1 LAAEQT
7 ALLNPMA
14 GNLYQILP
22 GLFPYAVPAFFSLLV
37 AIAWV
42 IVFAKL
48 KHIEALVVERSPV
61 RSAEEHEKER
71 VRPGRDD
78 RIFHIRASSI
88 QRDAKRHT
96 LAINRLRHASLT
108 PAGKREATIIASWRS
123 KVVSRRSWFSGIQT
137 TFRSIE
143 ILPRTTFDAKETERS
158 ASSRR

>member
-7 ALLNPMA
+7 ALLKPMA

-48 KHIEALVVERSPV
+48 KHIEALVLERSPV
-61 RSAEEHEKER
+61 RSAGEHKKER
-71 VRPGRDD
+71 VRPERDD

-96 LAINRLRHASLT
+96 LAINRPRHASLT
-108 PAGKREATIIASWRS
+108 PQENARLLSLRPG
-123 KVVSRRSWFSGIQT
+123 G
-137 TFRSIE
+137 
-143 ILPRTTFDAKETERS
+143 AK
-158 ASSRR
+158 SSRDALGSQVSKQHSAQ